1 MTPRINQ
8 RRQPMDAAAVRI
20 RLRDAQTRLDSAE
33 LQLAGTSPHEWKHA
47 AEIAVSAG
55 IAASDAMCGH
65 VLGYKMASESH
76 SDAVSTLRV
85 ASSAAIAKHLDTL
98 LAAKSAQSYGDR
110 LPTHA
115 DASRLVLHARR
126 LVDAAISTV
135 SN

>member
-1 MTPRINQ
+1 MSPRLSS

-20 RLRDAQTRLDSAE
+20 RFRDAQTRLVSAD
-33 LQLAGTSPHEWKHA
+33 LQLGGSSPHEWKHA

-55 IAASDAMCGH
+55 IAASDAICGH

-76 SDAVSTLRV
+76 RDAVEALRV
-85 ASSAAIAKHLDTL
+85 ATNAATAKHLDTL

-115 DASRLVLHARR
+115 DAARLVLHARR
-126 LVDAAISTV
+126 LVDAAESTMAT
-135 SN
+135 

>member
-1 MTPRINQ
+1 MTPRISP
-8 RRQPMDAAAVRI
+8 RRQPMDAAAVHV
-20 RLRDAQTRLDSAE
+20 RLRDAQARLVSAE
-33 LQLAGTSPHEWKHA
+33 LQLSGASPHEWKHA

-65 VLGYKMASESH
+65 VLGYKVTSESH
-76 SDAVSTLRV
+76 RDAIEALRV
-85 ASSAAIAKHLDTL
+85 ASSAATAKHLDTL

-126 LVDAAISTV
+126 LLDAADSTV
-135 SN
+135 TN